1 MVDVLGASL
10 WIMSQ
15 LYLLFKFFQRLA
27 SGDYDIAAFAGFSF
41 ILLTIAMFS

>member
-1 MVDVLGASL
+1 MNSILAAM

-15 LYLLFKFFQRLA
+15 SYLLFKFVQRLA

-41 ILLTIAMFS
+41 ILSTIVTFS